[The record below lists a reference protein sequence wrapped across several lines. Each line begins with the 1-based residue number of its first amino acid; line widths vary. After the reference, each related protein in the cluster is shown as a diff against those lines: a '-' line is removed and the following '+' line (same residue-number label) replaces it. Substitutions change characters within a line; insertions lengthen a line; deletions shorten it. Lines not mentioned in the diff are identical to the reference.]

1 MKTTKMAVSY
11 TNKDETAFGFYIVDT
26 ATEKRIFDSGLT
38 YTTRKAARN
47 AGDIKLAFIDDGGY
61 QG

>member
-1 MKTTKMAVSY
+1 MNTKMSVSY
-11 TNKDETAFGFYIVDT
+11 TNKDGNAFGFYIVDT
-26 ATEKRIFDSGLT
+26 TNEKRIYNSGLT
-38 YTTRKAARN
+38 YKTRKAARH